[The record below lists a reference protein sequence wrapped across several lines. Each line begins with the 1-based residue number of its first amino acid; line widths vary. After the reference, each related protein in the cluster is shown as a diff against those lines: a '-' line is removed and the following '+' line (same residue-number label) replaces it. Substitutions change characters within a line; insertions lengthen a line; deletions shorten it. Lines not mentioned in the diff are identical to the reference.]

1 MIAQPDGASPHHETE
16 SLRAPHVARRVAI
29 VGCGSWAAQAHLP
42 ALRALR
48 GVQVIACA
56 DADGAAS
63 RKFAAANVIPYWFDS
78 AAALLSAGLADAL
91 TVAAPDDAH
100 PHIVLA
106 ALDAGLPVF
115 CEKPLANTVE
125 IADHLVSE
133 QVRTGVGA
141 TVGYS
146 FRYSPALQQ
155 LRADLAAGLLGEPW
169 LAELREYNSQFH
181 PRFGKQM
188 NWKGDPTKAGAGA
201 LFEYGS
207 HALDLAQWL
216 IGPISRV
223 SAQLSRVLPDS
234 RLDDIAVVQVDF
246 AGPCSGVL
254 VSGWVLAGDI
264 PGVQVRLHGSAGAAE
279 VQLSEGLP
287 GGERY
292 LRLNLDGG
300 PAQQVQLREGAG
312 GRSGY
317 AQRHLGDFLGLPGYQ
332 RGDGT
337 MPTLAQGASV
347 QRVLAA
353 AASATEH
360 WQPVP
365 AGAYAKE

>member
-1 MIAQPDGASPHHETE
+1 
-16 SLRAPHVARRVAI
+16 VRVAI
-29 VGCGSWAAQAHLP
+29 VGCGFWAAHAHLP
-42 ALRALR
+42 ALRALP
-48 GVQVIACA
+48 GIEVVACA
-56 DADGAAS
+56 DADEPAS
-63 RKFAAANVIPYWFDS
+63 RRFAVAHDIEHWFGSVD
-78 AAALLSAGLADAL
+78 ALLGAGIADAL
-91 TVAAPDDAH
+91 TVAAPDDVH
-100 PHIVLA
+100 PSVVLA
-106 ALDAGLPVF
+106 ALAAGVPVF

-125 IADHLVSE
+125 MADRLVSE
-133 QVRTGVGA
+133 QARTGVPA

-169 LAELREYNSQFH
+169 LAELQEYNSQFH
-181 PRFGKQM
+181 PKFGKPM
-188 NWKGDPTKAGAGA
+188 NWKGDPSRAGAGA

-223 SAQLSRVLPDS
+223 TAQLSRVLPGS
-234 RLDDIAVVQVDF
+234 RLDDIAVVQLDF

-264 PGVQVRLHGSAGAAE
+264 PGVRVRVHGSAGAAE
-279 VQLSEGLP
+279 AQLGESLP

-292 LRLNLDGG
+292 LRLSLDGE
-300 PAQQVQLREGAG
+300 AAEEVQLREDAG

-317 AQRHLGDFLGLPGYQ
+317 ARRHLRDFLGLPGPHG
-332 RGDGT
+332 GDGT
-337 MPTLAQGASV
+337 LPTLAQGASV

-353 AASATEH
+353 AAGATEH
-360 WQPVP
+360 WRPVP
-365 AGAYAKE
+365 PGDQRADR